1 MNDRISK
8 GISIFFLIRL
18 KFQILGS
25 HNPSGYRNDFL
36 DDLDY
41 IYDRAIED
49 DFEDDFVTSQRRY
62 KERASA
68 AFAEDMAE
76 LRRKRRDMQD
86 RIFDVIDLNAE
97 IEKARNTLEQA
108 DIIFQRHATKF
119 DNTENYDDMRLK
131 KFPNLEAL
139 SEKPAPK
146 TIKFVKMPNVNIEP
160 CVPVKPRQEKINNL
174 SIEPSEIADPL
185 NTITLLPLKRKFS
198 NKKKSVSF

>member
-1 MNDRISK
+1 MYITYKYFNIDIYTWILVLLGKLKLSTCCL
-8 GISIFFLIRL
+8 FL
-18 KFQILGS
+18 
-25 HNPSGYRNDFL
+25 
-36 DDLDY
+36 
-41 IYDRAIED
+41 
-49 DFEDDFVTSQRRY
+49 
-62 KERASA
+62 
-68 AFAEDMAE
+68 
-76 LRRKRRDMQD
+76 QD

-160 CVPVKPRQEKINNL
+160 CVPIKPRQEKINNNL
-174 SIEPSEIADPL
+174 SIEPSEIANPL
-185 NTITLLPLKRKFS
+185 NTVTLLPLKRKFS

>member
-1 MNDRISK
+1 MYITYKYFNIDIYTWILVLLRKLKLSTRRL
-8 GISIFFLIRL
+8 FL
-18 KFQILGS
+18 
-25 HNPSGYRNDFL
+25 
-36 DDLDY
+36 
-41 IYDRAIED
+41 
-49 DFEDDFVTSQRRY
+49 
-62 KERASA
+62 
-68 AFAEDMAE
+68 
-76 LRRKRRDMQD
+76 QD

-160 CVPVKPRQEKINNL
+160 CVPIKPRQEKINNNL

-185 NTITLLPLKRKFS
+185 NTVTLLPLKRKFS